1 MADSKLICVHRGK
14 SGDDSLWWCTF
25 DGSKWTEDKKFSED
39 NRSASAPALV
49 NLNGTIYC
57 IHRGSNDD
65 FLWWCMF
72 DGTKWTKDTKFS
84 EGNRTAEA
92 PAVALY

>member
-25 DGSKWTEDKKFSED
+25 DGSKWT
-39 NRSASAPALV
+39 
-49 NLNGTIYC
+49 
-57 IHRGSNDD
+57 
-65 FLWWCMF
+65 
-72 DGTKWTKDTKFS
+72 KDTKFS